1 MEGPIS
7 NPNEPLLATYGY
19 PEEWAAFSEGHQ
31 EFLKRSQNIWDAIEM
46 AFGRIH
52 EHQDLLGKV
61 TYFQGRLVV
70 EDFMEILLLCGNG
83 YGIGAQKILR
93 GMYERAV
100 TSRYLVDHPDE
111 VQNFLDFHK
120 VTSHKILRAIEQS
133 VPHTI
138 FTPKHAAQIK
148 IEYEAVKEHFMVT
161 DCKECNAPRSSD
173 GCRRERRPP

>member
-1 MEGPIS
+1 VEGPIS